1 MGTDSE
7 ISKLL
12 SLKRYEQPPPGY
24 FEDFLRE
31 FQRRQRAELMRR
43 SLWERMWERL
53 NSFAPAFRVP
63 QFAYATI
70 LVVAAVASTMIVTR
84 EPASSPLA
92 ATSAESSNSGLSLAP
107 SSPVTI
113 GETLPVSARADGSLP
128 PHYVLQ
134 PQPVKNERPLSF

>member
-1 MGTDSE
+1 MANDPD

-24 FEDFLRE
+24 HEDFLHE
-31 FQRRQRAELMRR
+31 FRRRQRAELLRR
-43 SLWERMWERL
+43 PIWEIAWDRI

-63 QFAYATI
+63 QLAYAAI
-70 LVVAAVASTMIVTR
+70 LVAAASASTLIVTR
-84 EPASSPLA
+84 QPATAPLA
-92 ATSAESSNSGLSLAP
+92 AAP
-107 SSPVTI
+107 SSAPNLSLSPSLPVTI
-113 GETLPVSARADGSLP
+113 GETLPVSTRADGSVP